1 MIIIQDFIKNHINDL
16 TINDLRSVADKYE
29 LKYSEDE
36 LSTIYSFIKDYYQDL
51 LMKNDKVLVLL
62 KDKINKDLY
71 DKLIDLYVN
80 IKEKYL

>member
-1 MIIIQDFIKNHINDL
+1 MILIQDFIKNHINDL
-16 TINDLRSVADKYE
+16 TINDLRRVADKYE

-62 KDKINKDLY
+62 KDKINKALY
-71 DKLIDLYVN
+71 DKLIDLYAN
-80 IKEKYL
+80 IKDKYL

>member
-16 TINDLRSVADKYE
+16 TINDLRRVADKYE

-62 KDKINKDLY
+62 KDKINKALY
-71 DKLIDLYVN
+71 DKLVDLYAN
-80 IKEKYL
+80 IKDKYL

>member
-1 MIIIQDFIKNHINDL
+1 MIIIQDFIKNHINYL
-16 TINDLRSVADKYE
+16 TINDLRRVADKYE

-36 LSTIYSFIKDYYQDL
+36 LFTIYSFIKDYYQDL

-80 IKEKYL
+80 IKDKYL

>member
-1 MIIIQDFIKNHINDL
+1 MILIQDFIKNHINDL
-16 TINDLRSVADKYE
+16 TINDLRRVADKYE

-71 DKLIDLYVN
+71 DKLIDLYAN
-80 IKEKYL
+80 IKDKYL

>member
-1 MIIIQDFIKNHINDL
+1 MIIIQDFIKNHINYL
-16 TINDLRSVADKYE
+16 TINDLRRVADKYE

-36 LSTIYSFIKDYYQDL
+36 LFTIYSFIKDYYQDL

-62 KDKINKDLY
+62 KDKIIKDLY

-80 IKEKYL
+80 IKDKYL

>member
-1 MIIIQDFIKNHINDL
+1 MIIIQDFIKNHINYL
-16 TINDLRSVADKYE
+16 TINDLRRVADKYE

-80 IKEKYL
+80 IKDKYL

>member
-1 MIIIQDFIKNHINDL
+1 MIIIQDFIKNYINDL
-16 TINDLRSVADKYE
+16 TINDLRRVADKYE

-80 IKEKYL
+80 IKDKYL

>member
-16 TINDLRSVADKYE
+16 TINDLRRVADKYE

-36 LSTIYSFIKDYYQDL
+36 LSTIYSFIKNYYQDL

-71 DKLIDLYVN
+71 DKLIDLYTN
-80 IKEKYL
+80 IKDKYL